1 MHQLVEPLPGAVAD
15 ALFQL
20 VTLIRVSLLEGA
32 YPHIYASPSI
42 WSNRVAWRK
51 YDFSECPLWIA
62 HWEVAQP
69 TVPETWSAK
78 GKSWEWWQHSSKGQV
93 DGIQGPV
100 DLDWVKS

>member
-1 MHQLVEPLPGAVAD
+1 M
-15 ALFQL
+15 
-20 VTLIRVSLLEGA
+20 
-32 YPHIYASPSI
+32 
-42 WSNRVAWRK
+42 AWRK

-69 TVPETWSAK
+69 IVPETWSAK